1 MANSKD
7 LTVDGELVRAL
18 ASLLQETGLTEIEY
32 AVGERRIRVVRG
44 VPAAAVTLAVPGMAA
59 AALAVAA
66 PAAPVAAADLPG
78 ALKAPMVGTAYL
90 SPQPEAPPFIKVGD
104 SVREGQPLLIIEAM
118 KVMNQI
124 AAPRA
129 GRVTQILVADGT
141 PVEYGQPLLVLEQIG
156 GDVREGAH
164 RQPRR
169 DRVAHPSRLSRDGH
183 PHRRRTFHRRQ
194 QRHAC
199 TPRR

>member
-44 VPAAAVTLAVPGMAA
+44 APAAVTVAMPGPAVAA
-59 AALAVAA
+59 AAA
-66 PAAPVAAADLPG
+66 PAAPVAASDLPG
-78 ALKAPMVGTAYL
+78 AIKAPMVGTAYL

-104 SVREGQPLLIIEAM
+104 TVREGQPLLIIEAM

-124 AAPRA
+124 PAPRA
-129 GRVTQILVADGT
+129 GKVTQILVSDGT
-141 PVEYGQPLLVLEQIG
+141 PVEFGQPLLVLE
-156 GDVREGAH
+156 
-164 RQPRR
+164 
-169 DRVAHPSRLSRDGH
+169 
-183 PHRRRTFHRRQ
+183 
-194 QRHAC
+194 
-199 TPRR
+199 

>member
-44 VPAAAVTLAVPGMAA
+44 APPAAVTVAMPGPAVAA
-59 AALAVAA
+59 AA
-66 PAAPVAAADLPG
+66 PAAPTAAADLPG
-78 ALKAPMVGTAYL
+78 AVKAPMVGTAYL
-90 SPQPEAPPFIKVGD
+90 APQPEAPPFIKVGD
-104 SVREGQPLLIIEAM
+104 TVREGQPLLIIEAM

-124 AAPRA
+124 PAPRA

-141 PVEYGQPLLVLEQIG
+141 PVEFGQPLLVLE
-156 GDVREGAH
+156 
-164 RQPRR
+164 
-169 DRVAHPSRLSRDGH
+169 
-183 PHRRRTFHRRQ
+183 
-194 QRHAC
+194 
-199 TPRR
+199 